1 MAIFILSCL
10 AVAALLTSCNISMNM
25 VHTSGTASDVFDE
38 DQTDDPDVSTDISLP
53 LH

>member
-1 MAIFILSCL
+1 MVILTSI
-10 AVAALLTSCNISMNM
+10 VFVGLLTASCNISMNM

-38 DQTDDPDVSTDISLP
+38 DQKDDPDVSTDISLP